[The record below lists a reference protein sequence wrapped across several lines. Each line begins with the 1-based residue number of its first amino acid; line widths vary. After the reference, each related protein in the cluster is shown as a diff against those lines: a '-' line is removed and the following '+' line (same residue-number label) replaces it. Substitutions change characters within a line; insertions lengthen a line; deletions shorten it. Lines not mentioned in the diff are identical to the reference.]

1 MLKRFCDRLAWITAI
16 LSVLCLVV
24 MTVSILVNVYFRYVL
39 NAPLAWPPELA
50 RFMMVAVTLLASSL
64 AMRSGAHVGVS
75 IVVLRLPI
83 RAQAWLFT
91 LNSLLILGFLLIL
104 LWYGWQLAFL
114 EGPRQMA
121 PSLGVSMMLA
131 FVPLPLGALLMIIHL
146 AEITALAWERA
157 RAGLSPF
164 EAVYHEEAEAV
175 TLAAERTQG
184 G

>member
-1 MLKRFCDRLAWITAI
+1 MLKRFCDRLAWITAV
-16 LSVLCLVV
+16 LSVVCLLV

-75 IVVLRLPI
+75 ILVLRLPI

-91 LNSLLILGFLLIL
+91 LNSALILGFLLIL

-121 PSLGVSMMLA
+121 PSLGVSMMFA
-131 FVPLPLGALLMIIHL
+131 FIPLPLGAVLMIVHL
-146 AEITALAWERA
+146 AEITVEAWRRA
-157 RAGLSPF
+157 RIGESPF
-164 EAVYHEEAEAV
+164 EAVYHDEAEAV
-175 TLAAERTQG
+175 ALAAERTQEG
-184 G
+184 

>member
-1 MLKRFCDRLAWITAI
+1 MLKRFCDRLAWNTAV
-16 LSVLCLVV
+16 LSVICLLV
-24 MTVSILVNVYFRYVL
+24 MTVSILINVYFRYVL

-91 LNSLLILGFLLIL
+91 LNSALILGFLLIL
-104 LWYGWQLAFL
+104 LWYGWQLASV

-121 PSLGVSMMLA
+121 PSLGVSMMFA
-131 FVPLPLGALLMIIHL
+131 FIPLPLGALLMIVHL
-146 AEITALAWERA
+146 MEITTEAWGRA

-164 EAVYHEEAEAV
+164 EVTFHDEAEVA
-175 TLAAERTQG
+175 AAERAAG